1 MESTSIKTS
10 IDKGKN
16 NCIIDNC
23 NLIYVVNWFDYSS
36 KFGIGYEL
44 NNGSYGVFFNDST
57 KIICQN
63 GEEFCYFV
71 GGNCNCYHI
80 NNYPKDNKDLNKKVI
95 LLNYFKKY
103 FEEQNKNKKNN
114 IKKSENKP
122 YIYVKK
128 WMRTKSAIIFRLNN
142 KIIQFIFN
150 DKTEI
155 IFVSSEKSVYFIN
168 HKGEK
173 LKYFLKTALDSSNE
187 QMVKRLIYAKNI
199 LKIMLEKKKVENK
212 DKSHIEEIDGFG
224 INIKQLKTADSS
236 EILQGE
242 KKIVVEFISVDQT
255 INYRSVICKNTDKFS
270 KVENVIYEEYH
281 GLKNGNYYFIVNGDI
296 VDKNKSLEEN
306 KIKDKDVITI
316 IEIEKSFFV

>member
-16 NCIIDNC
+16 NYIIDNC
-23 NLIYVVNWFDYSS
+23 NLIYVVNWLDYSS
-36 KFGIGYEL
+36 KFSIGYEL
-44 NNGSYGVFFNDST
+44 NNGTYGVFFNDST
-57 KIICQN
+57 KIILGQN

-71 GGNCNCYHI
+71 KDNYNYYHI

-155 IFVSSEKSVYFIN
+155 ILVYPEDSVYFIN

-173 LKYFLKTALDSSNE
+173 LKYCLKTSLDNSN
-187 QMVKRLIYAKNI
+187 K
-199 LKIMLEKKKVENK
+199 
-212 DKSHIEEIDGFG
+212 
-224 INIKQLKTADSS
+224 
-236 EILQGE
+236 
-242 KKIVVEFISVDQT
+242 
-255 INYRSVICKNTDKFS
+255 
-270 KVENVIYEEYH
+270 
-281 GLKNGNYYFIVNGDI
+281 
-296 VDKNKSLEEN
+296 
-306 KIKDKDVITI
+306 
-316 IEIEKSFFV
+316 

>member
-71 GGNCNCYHI
+71 EGNYNCYHI

-114 IKKSENKP
+114 
-122 YIYVKK
+122 
-128 WMRTKSAIIFRLNN
+128 RLNN

-187 QMVKRLIYAKNI
+187 QMVKRLIYAENI